1 MPSMYDMMY
10 GNSTPDTQQGYGRP
24 NTQMMQYGMGMLR
37 GQNPFAMQTL
47 PYASGGQTPQMQ
59 TLPYASGGPTP
70 QMQTLPYPSGPNAR
84 SGKPRI
90 RIGNKT
96 YEEVDD
102 MPMPAPQAPP
112 QGGGY

>member
-10 GNSTPDTQQGYGRP
+10 GNSTPDTQQGYGRINNP
-24 NTQMMQYGMGMLR
+24 MMQAGMGMLQ
-37 GQNPFAMQTL
+37 GQNPFA
-47 PYASGGQTPQMQ
+47 MQ

-84 SGKPRI
+84 GGKRRI

-102 MPMPAPQAPP
+102 MPLPAVANAPP
-112 QGGGY
+112 TPPLGGGY